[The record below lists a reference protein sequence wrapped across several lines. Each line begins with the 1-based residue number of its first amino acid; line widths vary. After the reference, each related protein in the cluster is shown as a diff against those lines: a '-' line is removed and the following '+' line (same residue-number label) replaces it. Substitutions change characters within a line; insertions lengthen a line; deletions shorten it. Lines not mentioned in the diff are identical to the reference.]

1 MKKTILVLQL
11 LAVSFWAQAQFTASE
26 QLDINNVNAGFL
38 VHGDMFWNPTT
49 GNANYEFPKGSGKH
63 CGFASALWVGGYNQ
77 STNNLHIAA
86 QTYRQRGNDYWPGPL
101 NETTGASDTIIAADW
116 AQIWKVN
123 ASTIDSFISVSNHT
137 INNTHYSILEWPG
150 KGNIYS
156 KTPNNTT
163 LNIPNRNMAF
173 FIDVNNDGIYNPLD
187 GDYPD
192 IKGEQMLWWIFN
204 DNSAAHLET
213 GSLPLKIEIHSSAY
227 ACRQVGLENTIFVN
241 YLIYNKGT
249 SIFDS
254 TVISYRSDID
264 IGYAF
269 DDYTGFDSTYRMGVI
284 YNGDNF
290 DETISGYGNALTQK
304 GCVLLKSPFD
314 VGANREP
321 LGNYTYYNNTAGRTG
336 NPDTVK
342 DFYGYMT
349 GTWLDGSYFVQ
360 GCDPEATSGPLI
372 PSKYVF
378 QDDPSNTNGVSEVAC
393 NTTPN
398 DRRFIMSSK
407 AFTLLPNAQPIE
419 FTFAFINTD
428 TGVDNSNFNELRRLA
443 DSAYTYVNACSGPTF
458 ATGLPSIEENNIQL
472 YPNPAHDYI
481 MIKDAAQGQKTARLY
496 SVSGQV
502 LQEKTFS
509 SQEQKMSTAQYAP
522 GIYFLELIKNDKQL
536 IKKFSVE

>member
-26 QLDINNVNAGFL
+26 QLDINRVNARFM
-38 VHGDMFWNPTT
+38 VHGDMFWDPAT
-49 GNANYEFPKGSGKH
+49 GLAAYEFPKGSGKH
-63 CGFASALWVGGYNQ
+63 SGFASSLWVGGINQ
-77 STNNLHIAA
+77 STSNLHVAA
-86 QTYRQRGNDYWPGPL
+86 QTYRQSGNDYWPGPL

-123 ASTIDSFISVSNHT
+123 LTTIDSFLALTIHTLSNT
-137 INNTHYSILEWPG
+137 PASILEWPG

-156 KTPNNTT
+156 QTPNNSSLT
-163 LNIPNRNMAF
+163 IPNRDMAP
-173 FIDVNNDGIYNPLD
+173 FIDVNSDGIYNPLD

-192 IKGEQMLWWIFN
+192 IKGEQMLWWVFN
-204 DNSAAHLET
+204 DNSAPHGET
-213 GSLPLKIEIHSSAY
+213 GSPALQIEVHASAY
-227 ACRQVGLENTIFVN
+227 ACNQAGLENTTYLN
-241 YLIYNKGT
+241 YKLHNFST
-249 SIFDS
+249 NIFDS
-254 TVISYRSDID
+254 TVIAYFNDMD
-264 IGYAF
+264 LGYAF
-269 DDYTGFDSTYRMGVI
+269 DDYIGYDSTLRMGVT
-284 YNGDNF
+284 YNGDAF
-290 DETISGYGNALTQK
+290 DESQYGYGSNLTQR
-304 GCVLLKSPFD
+304 GVVLIQSPGD
-314 VGANREP
+314 GLTQEP
-321 LGNYTYYNNTAGRTG
+321 LGTFTYYNNNLSRTG
-336 NPDTVK
+336 NPYNIN

-349 GTWLDGSYFVQ
+349 GSWKDGSLFVQ
-360 GCDPEATSGPLI
+360 GCAPDATSGTA
-372 PSKYVF
+372 SRYVF
-378 QDDPSNTNGVSEVAC
+378 PDDPSVANGVSEVAC

-458 ATGLPSIEENNIQL
+458 ATGLPSFEENNIQL

-481 MIKDAAQGQKTARLY
+481 MIKDAEQGQKTARLY

-509 SQEQKMSTAQYAP
+509 NQEEKMSTAQYAP